1 MSPDLLVGIEGL
13 LIAGGVLGFCLYQL
27 WSLKRLQKQKE
38 EREKKAAEDQGA
50 EQ

>member
-13 LIAGGVLGFCLYQL
+13 LIAGGVLGFCAYQL

-38 EREKKAAEDQGA
+38 EREKKATDEAA